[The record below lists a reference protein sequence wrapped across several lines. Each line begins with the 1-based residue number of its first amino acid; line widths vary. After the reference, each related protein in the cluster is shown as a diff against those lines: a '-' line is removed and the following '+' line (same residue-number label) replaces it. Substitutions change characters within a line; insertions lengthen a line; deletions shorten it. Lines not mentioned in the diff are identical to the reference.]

1 MKKHRLQ
8 KVLKI
13 ILVVIAACVVFGF
26 VVEGLWNS
34 LMPHIFGWHAIT
46 YWQALGIFLLSKIL
60 FGGPRPGGRMG
71 WRRGMR
77 ERWAAMTPEQRE
89 AFRQAI
95 GHRCGSAH
103 AEAES

>member
-1 MKKHRLQ
+1 MKKHGWK

-13 ILVVIAACVVFGF
+13 VLIVIAACVVFGF
-26 VVEGLWNS
+26 VVEGLWNW
-34 LMPHIFGWHAIT
+34 LMPNIFGWHTIT
-46 YWQALGIFLLSKIL
+46 YWQALGILILSKIL

-89 AFRQAI
+89 AFKQ
-95 GHRCGSAH
+95 GMGERCGFSRVP
-103 AEAES
+103 AEP